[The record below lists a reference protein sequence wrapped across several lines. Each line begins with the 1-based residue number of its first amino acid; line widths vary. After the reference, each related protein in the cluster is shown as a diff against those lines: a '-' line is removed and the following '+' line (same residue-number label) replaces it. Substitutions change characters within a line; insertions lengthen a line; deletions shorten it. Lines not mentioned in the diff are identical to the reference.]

1 MNYKRILTI
10 QDISCLGQC
19 SGSVA
24 LPIISACGHEC
35 CLLPSAV
42 LSTHTGGF
50 TGYTFCDLTEE
61 IPKIHEHWK
70 KENVKFDCI
79 YTGYLGSVK
88 QIKYVA
94 DMFDDMLGLGG
105 IKIVDPAMADNG
117 KLYYGFD
124 EEYVKAMGY
133 LCAEADIVLPNI
145 TEACFMTGTEYKEQ
159 YDQQYVMDL
168 ISKLDEM
175 GCRCIVLTGVSYR
188 EGATGVVIYESGFYS
203 YYEHER
209 IEEGCHGTGDVYA
222 SAFTGALLQN
232 KGAVEA
238 ACIAADYT
246 LACIRTT
253 RGDDAAKKEKA
264 ASSVKGKGPSYATD
278 TPVAGK
284 DGHWYG
290 VEFEREIPYLLER
303 LQAKP
308 Y

>member
-1 MNYKRILTI
+1 MYKRILTI

-24 LPIISACGHEC
+24 LPILSACGHEC

-61 IPKIHEHWK
+61 IPKIHAHWK
-70 KENVKFDCI
+70 EEQIKFDCV
-79 YTGYLGSVK
+79 YTGYLGSTK
-88 QIKYVA
+88 QIGYVA
-94 DMFDDMLGLGG
+94 EIFDDMLGLGG
-105 IKIVDPAMADNG
+105 VRIVDPAMADNG

-124 EEYVKAMGY
+124 GDYVRAMSL

-145 TEACFMTGTEYKEQ
+145 TEACFMTGMEYKEN
-159 YDQQYVMDL
+159 YDQNYVMDL
-168 ISKLDEM
+168 IEKLGEL

-188 EGATGVVIYESGFYS
+188 EGYTGVLISESGFHS

-222 SAFTGALLQN
+222 SAFTGALMQG

-246 LACIRTT
+246 LECIRAT
-253 RGDDAAKKEKA
+253 REDDARRKEAREK
-264 ASSVKGKGPSYATD
+264 SVPGRGPSYATD
-278 TPVAGK
+278 VPVGGK
-284 DGHWYG
+284 EGHWYG
-290 VEFEREIPYLLER
+290 VEFERKLGYLIER
-303 LQAKP
+303 IG
-308 Y
+308 